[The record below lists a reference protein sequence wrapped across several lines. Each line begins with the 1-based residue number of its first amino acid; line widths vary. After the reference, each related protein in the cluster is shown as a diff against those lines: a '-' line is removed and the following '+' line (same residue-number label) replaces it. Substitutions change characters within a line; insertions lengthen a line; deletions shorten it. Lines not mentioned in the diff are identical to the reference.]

1 MYEGNKE
8 KKISDY
14 LYRTLQN
21 AMEFVAEKRLHKWE
35 KGIFAAG
42 FQLTERIAELKRYGT
57 SE

>member
-1 MYEGNKE
+1 
-8 KKISDY
+8 
-14 LYRTLQN
+14 
-21 AMEFVAEKRLHKWE
+21 MEFVAEKRLHKWE